1 MLYPI
6 ELRVLS
12 HFPVQKTG
20 SEIKAWGA
28 NDGNYFVEKIYGSF
42 HEGF

>member
-12 HFPVQKTG
+12 KPNIQQFKKGDNNQSRFKNQEQKMP
-20 SEIKAWGA
+20 
-28 NDGNYFVEKIYGSF
+28 
-42 HEGF
+42 